1 MLKSFQI
8 LINLLYRHPKS
19 KLALY
24 KKFGGYFNY
33 VKMMKS
39 RKLMESTAYKLPPVE
54 SVPNGFPIYFLTGSK
69 YLYQTLF
76 CIQSLDRHFPTK
88 FRYVLVDDGSFD
100 DHLISRINKLLP
112 GAEIIT
118 KELIEHNLEKTLPK
132 AEFPVLH
139 QKRKEYAHIKKL
151 TDVHTI
157 AGNWKLVLDSDMLF
171 WESPTEI
178 LEWLKN
184 PTQPIHMIDCIESY
198 GYSRNLMTKLTGET
212 IPSLV
217 NVGVIG
223 LNSEYIDW
231 RKIEN
236 WIPIMEA
243 QEGKTYYLEQA
254 LTAMIIG
261 DNSTQILNAEK
272 YMVNPSHEI
281 IQNQQGCL
289 HHYVDL
295 SKKGYFNTAWKNIL
309 NV

>member
-1 MLKSFQI
+1 MIQAI
-8 LINLLYRHPKS
+8 INLLYRHPKS

-24 KKFGGYFNY
+24 QKFGGYFDY
-33 VKMMKS
+33 LKMMKS
-39 RKLMESTAYKLPPVE
+39 RKLMESTAYRLPPVK
-54 SVPNGFPIYFLTGSK
+54 SDPNGFPIYFLTGAK

-76 CIQSLDRHFPTK
+76 CIQSLDKHSSAR
-88 FRYVLVDDGSFD
+88 FRYILVDDGTFD
-100 DHLISRINKLLP
+100 EQLISKINKLLP
-112 GAEIIT
+112 GAIIIT
-118 KELIEHNLEKTLPK
+118 KELTEYNLEKNLPK
-132 AEFPVLH
+132 AEFPALH

-171 WESPTEI
+171 LRNPTEI

-184 PTQPIHMIDCIESY
+184 PTQPIHMIDCMESY
-198 GYSRNLMTKLTGET
+198 GYSQNLMKKLSGET

-223 LNSEYIDW
+223 LDSKSIDW
-231 RKIEN
+231 QKIEK

-261 DNSTQILNAEK
+261 DRPSQIFNTEQ
-272 YMVNPSHEI
+272 YVVNPSDEI
-281 IQNQQGCL
+281 ILNQRGCL

-295 SKKGYFNTAWKNIL
+295 SKKGYFNIAWKNIL